1 MRAAIC
7 LLLVSAL
14 LVVSGLAGCSLD
26 LARLRV
32 GLDASMADVP
42 LLDAPLQDAPLPDGS
57 ADDAPSADAPADGGV
72 ELVVDPVTSIDFP
85 ATPSNLLVGVD
96 PAGARIVVHLE
107 SSGLRTSTLSA
118 SGCSF
123 AEANRVDIGGGS
135 RGASALVDVVGTPD
149 LDILTDVTNGSL
161 SVFEQDSAA
170 SFAASDPFIS
180 GTTGPLLT
188 IAVGDLDGDAAGLRD
203 LVAVE
208 RRRFA
213 VPMIRSGDTF
223 LGQSGIS
230 SGVGSHLEALVSDVD
245 GMNDD
250 DFVALVEDGAS
261 VFLEIQQNQRTM
273 PVGFQQLSSDP
284 LPLAPEQPVALA
296 VGEPNSSSLRPIAV
310 VLGME
315 LHMALLTDPAVS
327 PAITLFGPFPIE
339 AGTTDVAIADVDGD
353 AEEDVVTSSSV
364 GGRGLLTLRHWRG
377 GSMLSAHTSIALPA
391 VPIELVTFDVD
402 GDGTDEVFVLTSNR
416 LLVYSLRCP

>member
-1 MRAAIC
+1 M
-7 LLLVSAL
+7 
-14 LVVSGLAGCSLD
+14 
-26 LARLRV
+26 
-32 GLDASMADVP
+32 
-42 LLDAPLQDAPLPDGS
+42 
-57 ADDAPSADAPADGGV
+57 
-72 ELVVDPVTSIDFP
+72 
-85 ATPSNLLVGVD
+85 
-96 PAGARIVVHLE
+96 
-107 SSGLRTSTLSA
+107 
-118 SGCSF
+118 
-123 AEANRVDIGGGS
+123 
-135 RGASALVDVVGTPD
+135 
-149 LDILTDVTNGSL
+149 
-161 SVFEQDSAA
+161 
-170 SFAASDPFIS
+170 
-180 GTTGPLLT
+180 
-188 IAVGDLDGDAAGLRD
+188 
-203 LVAVE
+203 
-208 RRRFA
+208 
-213 VPMIRSGDTF
+213 
-223 LGQSGIS
+223 
-230 SGVGSHLEALVSDVD
+230 SDVD

-250 DFVALVEDGAS
+250 DFVALVEDGSS
-261 VFLEIQQNQRTM
+261 VFLEIQQNQRTT

-377 GSMLSAHTSIALPA
+377 GSMLSAHTLIALPA